1 MLDLLKTHFGFDGF
15 LPLQEEIIG
24 SVMDGKDAFV
34 LMPTGGGKSLCY
46 QLPALALDGLTL
58 VISPLISLMK
68 DQVDAL
74 KTNGINAEFI
84 NSSLD
89 QREVAEVGERAHR
102 GDIKILYVAPERA
115 VLPGFQAFLKTL
127 NISLIAIDEAHCVSE
142 WGHEFRPAYRELQGL
157 RQVCPKAP
165 VIALTATATR
175 RVSADVLSQLGLREP
190 QIFASSFDRPN
201 LTYSVEPKTDAFS
214 ALLGLVRKHQGE
226 SAIVYCLSRRATEDT
241 ARSLSEQGFRA
252 ESYHG
257 GMKPEDRR
265 DVQERFIRDLLP
277 IVVAT
282 IAFGMGIDK
291 PDVRLVVHYDMPKS
305 VEGYYQET
313 GRAGRDGMPSECV
326 LFYAPGDRAK
336 HEYFINQLE
345 DDDEMERAR
354 DRVRRML
361 DFCTLTTC
369 RRKYLLEY
377 LGEEWPG
384 TNCGS
389 CDVCLSPRESY
400 DATESAQMLLSAV
413 VRTGQRFGAAHVI
426 NVLRGSKSK
435 PVEKW
440 GHHELPLFGIG
451 KQRSESDF
459 RDIVPDLINQG
470 LLTKADGQY
479 AILSVPPKGREFL
492 KSRESVDFDDGR
504 ILRLSHVV
512 STTGRTEA
520 AEGDR
525 YDLRTFLRACQ
536 PYVNGVTP
544 TTVGSTS
551 VCDLR
556 KSVVA
561 RHGPQRAPMTR
572 EEFLRIS
579 GVGDAKLREFGDTF
593 IDCIANYVQ
602 KHGQLRILDP
612 VRTVVVQKT
621 PRVVGESIRATGRA
635 VSEGRTLEEVADLRG
650 LALTTILGHL
660 ERLVNEGV
668 EVRFDHLMP
677 SPARCR
683 AIESAFEDS
692 GQLLLRPVMDLLGD
706 GYDYEQLRVV
716 RLGIFQKRRANGEIP
731 THGVPHSGPV
741 RV

>member
-1 MLDLLKTHFGFDGF
+1 MRDLLKTHFGFDGF

-102 GDIKILYVAPERA
+102 GQIKILYVAPERA
-115 VLPGFQAFLKTL
+115 ALPGFQAFLKTL
-127 NISLIAIDEAHCVSE
+127 HVSLIAIDEAHCVSE
-142 WGHEFRPAYRELQGL
+142 WGHEFRPAYRELHGL
-157 RQVCPKAP
+157 REVCLKAP

-175 RVSADVLSQLGLREP
+175 RVRGDVLSQLGLREP

-214 ALLGLVRKHQGE
+214 ALLGLVKKHQGE
-226 SAIVYCLSRRATEDT
+226 SAIVYCLSRRATEET
-241 ARSLSEQGFRA
+241 AQSLSQQGFHA
-252 ESYHG
+252 EPYHG
-257 GMKPEDRR
+257 GMEANDRR
-265 DVQERFIRDLLP
+265 DVQERFIRDQLP

-345 DDDEMERAR
+345 DDDEKERAR

-369 RRKYLLEY
+369 RRTFLLEY
-377 LGEEWPG
+377 LGEEWPQ
-384 TNCGS
+384 TDCGN
-389 CDVCLSPRESY
+389 CDVCVSPRESF

-451 KQRSESDF
+451 KQRSESEF
-459 RDIVPDLINQG
+459 RDIVPDLVNQG
-470 LLTKADGQY
+470 LLARADGEY
-479 AILSVPPKGREFL
+479 PTLSVPPKGREFL
-492 KSRESVDFDDGR
+492 RNRESLTLTRAIRKAVPR
-504 ILRLSHVV
+504 SV
-512 STTGRTEA
+512 SPGKTEA

-525 YDLRTFLRACQ
+525 HDLRLYEELAALRMRYAEERRV
-536 PYVNGVTP
+536 PAYVIFGNR
-544 TTVGSTS
+544 S
-551 VCDLR
+551 LQEM
-556 KSVVA
+556 A
-561 RHGPQRAPMTR
+561 QRAPMTR

-579 GVGDAKLREFGDTF
+579 GVGEAKLREFGDTF

-660 ERLVNEGV
+660 ERLINEGV

-683 AIESAFEDS
+683 AIESAFEDG
-692 GQLLLRPVMDLLGD
+692 GQLLLKPVMDLLGD
-706 GYDYEQLRVV
+706 LCSYEELRVV
-716 RLGIFQKRRANGEIP
+716 RLWVFQRRREEGQSP
-731 THGVPHSGPV
+731 DPGGPHPGPV

>member
-1 MLDLLKTHFGFDGF
+1 MRDLLKTHFGFDGF

-24 SVMDGKDAFV
+24 AVMDGKDAFV

-102 GDIKILYVAPERA
+102 GQIKILYIAPERA

-127 NISLIAIDEAHCVSE
+127 NVSLIAIDEAHCVSE

-175 RVSADVLSQLGLREP
+175 RVRGDILSQLGLREP
-190 QIFASSFDRPN
+190 QIFASSFDRPS
-201 LTYSVEPKTDAFS
+201 LTYSVEPKTEAFS
-214 ALLGLVRKHQGE
+214 TLLGLVRKHQGE
-226 SAIVYCLSRRATEDT
+226 SAIVYCLSRRATEET
-241 ARSLSEQGFRA
+241 ARSLSGQGFRA

-257 GMKPEDRR
+257 GMEPNDRR
-265 DVQERFIRDLLP
+265 DVQERFIRDQLP

-313 GRAGRDGMPSECV
+313 GRAGRDGMPSERV

-345 DDDEMERAR
+345 DDDEKERAR

-377 LGEEWPG
+377 LGEEWPR

-440 GHHELPLFGIG
+440 GHHELPLFGVG
-451 KQRSESDF
+451 KQRSESEF
-459 RDIVPDLINQG
+459 QDIVPDLINQG
-470 LLTKADGQY
+470 LLAKADGQY

-492 KSRESVDFDDGR
+492 KSRATLTLTRPIPKLNFTTRTGGDGGSYDEELFSELSV
-504 ILRLSHVV
+504 
-512 STTGRTEA
+512 
-520 AEGDR
+520 
-525 YDLRTFLRACQ
+525 
-536 PYVNGVTP
+536 
-544 TTVGSTS
+544 
-551 VCDLR
+551 LR
-556 KSVVA
+556 KRLADEREVPAYVIFGNRSLQDMA
-561 RHGPQRAPMTR
+561 RKAPRSR
-572 EEFLRIS
+572 EEFSRVS
-579 GVGDAKLREFGDTF
+579 GVGSAKLREFGDTF
-593 IDCIANYVQ
+593 VEEITRYVES
-602 KHGQLRILDP
+602 KGL
-612 VRTVVVQKT
+612 
-621 PRVVGESIRATGRA
+621 PRASGS
-635 VSEGRTLEEVADLRG
+635 TLFSRKEARSL
-650 LALTTILGHL
+650 LT
-660 ERLVNEGV
+660 
-668 EVRFDHLMP
+668 
-677 SPARCR
+677 
-683 AIESAFEDS
+683 
-692 GQLLLRPVMDLLGD
+692 
-706 GYDYEQLRVV
+706 
-716 RLGIFQKRRANGEIP
+716 
-731 THGVPHSGPV
+731 
-741 RV
+741 

>member
-1 MLDLLKTHFGFDGF
+1 MRDLLKTHFGFDGF

-46 QLPALALDGLTL
+46 QLPALALEGLTL

-84 NSSLD
+84 NNSLD

-127 NISLIAIDEAHCVSE
+127 NVSLIAIDEAHCVSE

-175 RVSADVLSQLGLREP
+175 RVRGDVLSQLDLREP
-190 QIFASSFDRPN
+190 QIFASSFDRPS
-201 LTYSVEPKTDAFS
+201 LTYSVEPKTEAFS

-226 SAIVYCLSRRATEDT
+226 SVIVYCLSRRATEDT

-257 GMKPEDRR
+257 GMEPNDRR
-265 DVQERFIRDLLP
+265 DVQERFIRDQLP

-345 DDDEMERAR
+345 DDDEKERAR

-369 RRKYLLEY
+369 RRKY

-400 DATESAQMLLSAV
+400 DATESTQMLLSAV

-451 KQRSESDF
+451 KQRSESEF
-459 RDIVPDLINQG
+459 RDIVPDLVNQG
-470 LLTKADGQY
+470 LLARADGEY
-479 AILSVPPKGREFL
+479 PTLSVPPKGREFL
-492 KSRESVDFDDGR
+492 RNRESRTLTRAIRKAVPR
-504 ILRLSHVV
+504 SV
-512 STTGRTEA
+512 SAGKTEA

-525 YDLRTFLRACQ
+525 HDLRLYEELAALRMRYAEERRV
-536 PYVNGVTP
+536 PAYVIFGNR
-544 TTVGSTS
+544 S
-551 VCDLR
+551 LQEM
-556 KSVVA
+556 A
-561 RHGPQRAPMTR
+561 QRAPKTR

-579 GVGDAKLREFGDTF
+579 GVGEAKLREFGDTF

-602 KHGQLRILDP
+602 KHGQRRILDP

-660 ERLVNEGV
+660 ERLINEGV

-692 GQLLLRPVMDLLGD
+692 GQLLLKPVMDLLRD
-706 GYDYEQLRVV
+706 LCSYEELRVV
-716 RLGIFQKRRANGEIP
+716 RLWVFQRRREEGQSP
-731 THGVPHSGPV
+731 DPGGPHPGPV

>member
-1 MLDLLKTHFGFDGF
+1 MRDLLKTQFGFDGF

-74 KTNGINAEFI
+74 KTNGIKAAFI

-89 QREVAEVGERAHR
+89 QREVAAVGERVRR
-102 GDIKILYVAPERA
+102 GDTKILYVAPERA

-127 NISLIAIDEAHCVSE
+127 NVSLIAIDEAHCVSE

-157 RQVCPKAP
+157 REVCPKAP

-175 RVSADVLSQLGLREP
+175 RVRADVLSQLGLREP

-241 ARSLSEQGFRA
+241 ARSLSRQGFHA

-257 GMKPEDRR
+257 RMEPNDRR
-265 DVQERFIRDLLP
+265 DVQERFIRDQLP

-282 IAFGMGIDK
+282 TAFGMGIDK

-345 DDDEMERAR
+345 DDDETERAR

-369 RRKYLLEY
+369 RRRFLLEY
-377 LGEEWPG
+377 LGEDWPE

-459 RDIVPDLINQG
+459 RDIVPDLVNQG
-470 LLTKADGQY
+470 LLARADGEY
-479 AILSVPPKGREFL
+479 PTLSVPPKGWEFL
-492 KSRESVDFDDGR
+492 KNRESLTLTRAIRKAVPR
-504 ILRLSHVV
+504 SV
-512 STTGRTEA
+512 SAGKTGA

-525 YDLRTFLRACQ
+525 HDLRLYEELAALRMRYAEERRV
-536 PYVNGVTP
+536 PAYVIFGNR
-544 TTVGSTS
+544 S
-551 VCDLR
+551 LLEM
-556 KSVVA
+556 A
-561 RHGPQRAPMTR
+561 QRVPMTP

-706 GYDYEQLRVV
+706 GYDYEELRVV

>member
-1 MLDLLKTHFGFDGF
+1 MKSMLDLLKTHFGFDGF

-74 KTNGINAEFI
+74 KTNGIEAAFI

-89 QREVAEVGERAHR
+89 QREAAEVGERVHR
-102 GDIKILYVAPERA
+102 GQIKILYVAPERA

-157 RQVCPKAP
+157 REVCPKAP

-175 RVSADVLSQLGLREP
+175 RVRADVLSQLGLREP

-201 LTYSVEPKTDAFS
+201 LTYSVKPKTDAFS

-241 ARSLSEQGFRA
+241 ARSLSRQGFHA

-257 GMKPEDRR
+257 RMEPNDRR
-265 DVQERFIRDLLP
+265 DVQERFIRDQLP

-282 IAFGMGIDK
+282 TAFGMGIDK

-345 DDDEMERAR
+345 ADDEKERAR

-369 RRKYLLEY
+369 RRKFLLEY

-459 RDIVPDLINQG
+459 RDIVPDLVNQG
-470 LLTKADGQY
+470 LLARADGEY
-479 AILSVPPKGREFL
+479 PTLSVPPKGWEFL
-492 KSRESVDFDDGR
+492 KNRESLTLTRAIRKAVPR
-504 ILRLSHVV
+504 SV
-512 STTGRTEA
+512 SAGKTEA

-525 YDLRTFLRACQ
+525 HDLRLYEELAALRMRYAEERRV
-536 PYVNGVTP
+536 PAYVIFGNR
-544 TTVGSTS
+544 S
-551 VCDLR
+551 LLEM
-556 KSVVA
+556 A
-561 RHGPQRAPMTR
+561 QRAPMTR

-602 KHGQLRILDP
+602 KHGQLRVLDP

-660 ERLVNEGV
+660 ERLVNEGL

>member
-1 MLDLLKTHFGFDGF
+1 MKSMLDLLKTHFGFDGF

-74 KTNGINAEFI
+74 KTNGIEAAFI

-89 QREVAEVGERAHR
+89 QREAAEVGERVHR
-102 GDIKILYVAPERA
+102 GQIKILYVAPERA

-157 RQVCPKAP
+157 REVCPKAP

-175 RVSADVLSQLGLREP
+175 RVRADVLSQLGLREP

-201 LTYSVEPKTDAFS
+201 LTYSVKPKTDAFS

-241 ARSLSEQGFRA
+241 ARSLSRQGFHA

-257 GMKPEDRR
+257 RMEPNDRR
-265 DVQERFIRDLLP
+265 DVQERFIRDQLP

-282 IAFGMGIDK
+282 TAFGMGIDK

-345 DDDEMERAR
+345 ADDEKERAR

-369 RRKYLLEY
+369 RRKFLLEY

-459 RDIVPDLINQG
+459 RDIVPDLVYQG
-470 LLTKADGQY
+470 LLARADGEY
-479 AILSVPPKGREFL
+479 PTLSVPPKGWEFL
-492 KSRESVDFDDGR
+492 KNRESLTLTRAIRKAVPR
-504 ILRLSHVV
+504 SV
-512 STTGRTEA
+512 SAGKTEA

-525 YDLRTFLRACQ
+525 HDLRLYEELAALRMRYAEERRV
-536 PYVNGVTP
+536 PAYVIFGNR
-544 TTVGSTS
+544 S
-551 VCDLR
+551 LLEM
-556 KSVVA
+556 A
-561 RHGPQRAPMTR
+561 QRAPMTR

-602 KHGQLRILDP
+602 KHGQLRVLDP

-660 ERLVNEGV
+660 ERLVNEGL

>member
-1 MLDLLKTHFGFDGF
+1 MRDLLKTQFGFDGF

-175 RVSADVLSQLGLREP
+175 RVRGDVLSQLGLREP

-201 LTYSVEPKTDAFS
+201 LTYSVEPKTEAFS
-214 ALLGLVRKHQGE
+214 ALLALVRKHRGE

-241 ARSLSEQGFRA
+241 AQSLSQRGFHA

-257 GMKPEDRR
+257 GMDPDDRR
-265 DVQERFIRDLLP
+265 DVQERFIRDQLP

-326 LFYAPGDRAK
+326 LFYTPGDRAK

-345 DDDEMERAR
+345 DDDEKERAR

-377 LGEEWPG
+377 LGEEWPQ
-384 TNCGS
+384 TDCGS
-389 CDVCLSPRESY
+389 CDVCVSPRESY

-413 VRTGQRFGAAHVI
+413 VRTGQRFGAKHVI
-426 NVLRGSKSK
+426 SVLRGVKTK
-435 PVEKW
+435 PIEKW
-440 GHHELPLFGIG
+440 DHQELPLFGVG
-451 KQRSESDF
+451 KQRSESEF
-459 RDIVPDLINQG
+459 QDIVPELINQG
-470 LLTKADGQY
+470 LLAKADGQY
-479 AILSVPPKGREFL
+479 AILSVPQKGREFL
-492 KSRESVDFDDGR
+492 KSRATLTLTR
-504 ILRLSHVV
+504 PILRAG
-512 STTGRTEA
+512 STTRTS
-520 AEGDR
+520 GDGGR
-525 YDLRTFLRACQ
+525 YDEGLFSELSA
-536 PYVNGVTP
+536 
-544 TTVGSTS
+544 
-551 VCDLR
+551 LR
-556 KSVVA
+556 KRLADDREVPAYVIFGNRSLQDMA
-561 RHGPQRAPMTR
+561 RKAPR
-572 EEFLRIS
+572 SQEEFSRVS
-579 GVGDAKLREFGDTF
+579 GVGSAKLREFGDTF
-593 IDCIANYVQ
+593 IETITRYVESKGLPQ
-602 KHGQLRILDP
+602 FYDP
-612 VRTVVVQKT
+612 VET
-621 PRVVGESIRATGRA
+621 PFGRKSRPSVSDSARMTGEL
-635 VSEGRTLEEVADLRG
+635 VSNGSTLEETSEQRG
-650 LALTTILGHL
+650 VKRSRVLAHL
-660 ERLVNEGV
+660 ERLVNEGI

-677 SPARCR
+677 SPARR
-683 AIESAFEDS
+683 QAIESAFEAS

-706 GYDYEQLRVV
+706 GYDYEELRVV
-716 RLGIFQKRRANGEIP
+716 RLGIFRKRRANGESP
-731 THGVPHSGPV
+731 TRGVPHSGPV

>member
-1 MLDLLKTHFGFDGF
+1 MRDLLKTHFGFDGF

-84 NSSLD
+84 NNSLD

-115 VLPGFQAFLKTL
+115 VLPGFQAFLKAL
-127 NISLIAIDEAHCVSE
+127 NVSLIAIDEAHCVSE

-175 RVSADVLSQLGLREP
+175 RVRGDVLSQLDLREP
-190 QIFASSFDRPN
+190 QIFASSFDRPS
-201 LTYSVEPKTDAFS
+201 LTYSVEPKTEAFS
-214 ALLGLVRKHQGE
+214 ALLGLIKKHQGE

-257 GMKPEDRR
+257 GMEPNDRR
-265 DVQERFIRDLLP
+265 DVQERFIRDQLP

-345 DDDEMERAR
+345 DDDEKERAR

-451 KQRSESDF
+451 KQRSESEF
-459 RDIVPDLINQG
+459 RDIVPDLVNRG
-470 LLTKADGQY
+470 LLARADGEY
-479 AILSVPPKGREFL
+479 PTLSVPPKGREFL
-492 KSRESVDFDDGR
+492 RNRESLTLTRAIRKAVPP
-504 ILRLSHVV
+504 SV
-512 STTGRTEA
+512 SAGKTEA

-525 YDLRTFLRACQ
+525 HDLRLYEELAALRMRYAEERRV
-536 PYVNGVTP
+536 PAYVIFGNR
-544 TTVGSTS
+544 S
-551 VCDLR
+551 LQEM
-556 KSVVA
+556 A
-561 RHGPQRAPMTR
+561 QRAPMTR

-579 GVGDAKLREFGDTF
+579 GVGEAKLREFGDTF

-602 KHGQLRILDP
+602 KHGQPRILDP

-692 GQLLLRPVMDLLGD
+692 GQLLLKPVMDLLGD
-706 GYDYEQLRVV
+706 LCSYEELRVV
-716 RLGIFQKRRANGEIP
+716 RLRVFQRRREEGQSP
-731 THGVPHSGPV
+731 DPGGPHPGPV

>member
-46 QLPALALDGLTL
+46 QLPALARDGLTL

-74 KTNGINAEFI
+74 KTNGIKAAFI

-89 QREVAEVGERAHR
+89 QREVAAVGEGAHR
-102 GDIKILYVAPERA
+102 GDTKILYVAPERV

-127 NISLIAIDEAHCVSE
+127 NVSLIAIDEAHCVSE

-175 RVSADVLSQLGLREP
+175 RVRADVLFQLGLREP

-201 LTYSVEPKTDAFS
+201 LTYSVEPKAEAFS
-214 ALLGLVRKHQGE
+214 ALLGLVTKHQGE
-226 SAIVYCLSRRATEDT
+226 SAIVYCLSRRATEET
-241 ARSLSEQGFRA
+241 ARSLSQRGFRA

-257 GMKPEDRR
+257 GMGPDDRR
-265 DVQERFIRDLLP
+265 DVQERFIRDQLP

-326 LFYAPGDRAK
+326 LFYTPGDRAK
-336 HEYFINQLE
+336 HEYFISQLE
-345 DDDEMERAR
+345 DDDEKERAR
-354 DRVRRML
+354 ERVRRML

-369 RRKYLLEY
+369 RRKFLLEY

-384 TNCGS
+384 INCGS
-389 CDVCLSPRESY
+389 CDVCLIPRESY

-413 VRTGQRFGAAHVI
+413 VRTGQRFGAKHVI
-426 NVLRGSKSK
+426 SVLRGSKTK

-440 GHHELPLFGIG
+440 DHHELPLFGVG
-451 KQRSESDF
+451 RQRSENEF
-459 RDIVPDLINQG
+459 QDIVPDLINQG
-470 LLTKADGQY
+470 LLTEADGQY
-479 AILSVPPKGREFL
+479 AILGVPPKGREFL
-492 KSRESVDFDDGR
+492 KSRATLTLTRPISKAESKTRTREDGGSYDEE
-504 ILRLSHVV
+504 LFSELS
-512 STTGRTEA
+512 A
-520 AEGDR
+520 
-525 YDLRTFLRACQ
+525 
-536 PYVNGVTP
+536 
-544 TTVGSTS
+544 
-551 VCDLR
+551 LR
-556 KSVVA
+556 KRLADEREVPAYVIFGNRSLQDMA
-561 RHGPQRAPMTR
+561 RKAPRSR
-572 EEFLRIS
+572 EQFSRVS
-579 GVGDAKLREFGDTF
+579 GVGSAKLREFGDTF
-593 IDCIANYVQ
+593 VEMITRYVDS
-602 KHGQLRILDP
+602 KGLPRFYDP
-612 VRTVVVQKT
+612 VET
-621 PRVVGESIRATGRA
+621 PFGRKSRPSVSDSARMTGEL
-635 VSEGRTLEEVADLRG
+635 VSNGSTLEEASEQRG
-650 LALTTILGHL
+650 VKRSRVLAHL
-660 ERLVNEGV
+660 ERLVNEGIEV
-668 EVRFDHLMP
+668 ELGHLMP
-677 SPARCR
+677 SPARR
-683 AIESAFEDS
+683 QAIESAFETS

-706 GYDYEQLRVV
+706 GYDYEELRVV
-716 RLGIFQKRRANGEIP
+716 RLGIYQKRRTNGESP

-741 RV
+741 TI

>member
-1 MLDLLKTHFGFDGF
+1 MRDLLKTHFGFDGF

-46 QLPALALDGLTL
+46 QVPALALDGLTL

-74 KTNGINAEFI
+74 KTNGIKAAFI

-89 QREVAEVGERAHR
+89 QREAAEVGERVRR
-102 GDIKILYVAPERA
+102 GDTKILYVAPERA

-127 NISLIAIDEAHCVSE
+127 NVSLIAIDEAHCVSE

-157 RQVCPKAP
+157 RQICPKAP

-175 RVSADVLSQLGLREP
+175 RVRADVLSQLGLREP

-226 SAIVYCLSRRATEDT
+226 SAIVYCLSKRATEDT
-241 ARSLSEQGFRA
+241 AQSLSQQGFHA

-257 GMKPEDRR
+257 GMEPNDRR
-265 DVQERFIRDLLP
+265 DVQERFIRDQLP

-345 DDDEMERAR
+345 YDDEKDRAR
-354 DRVRRML
+354 ERVRRML
-361 DFCTLTTC
+361 DFCTLSTC
-369 RRKYLLEY
+369 RRKFLLEY

-400 DATESAQMLLSAV
+400 DSTESAQMLLSAV
-413 VRTGQRFGAAHVI
+413 VRTGQRFGAKHVI
-426 NVLRGSKSK
+426 SVLRGSKTK

-440 GHHELPLFGIG
+440 DHHELPLFGVG
-451 KQRSESDF
+451 KQRSESEF
-459 RDIVPDLINQG
+459 QDIVPELINQG
-470 LLTKADGQY
+470 LLAKADGQY
-479 AILSVPPKGREFL
+479 AILSVPQKGREFL
-492 KSRESVDFDDGR
+492 KSRATLTLTRPILRAGSTTRTSGDGR
-504 ILRLSHVV
+504 
-512 STTGRTEA
+512 
-520 AEGDR
+520 R
-525 YDLRTFLRACQ
+525 YDEELFSELSA
-536 PYVNGVTP
+536 
-544 TTVGSTS
+544 
-551 VCDLR
+551 LR
-556 KSVVA
+556 KRLADDREVPAYVIFGNRSLQDMA
-561 RHGPQRAPMTR
+561 RKAPR
-572 EEFLRIS
+572 SQEEFSSVS
-579 GVGDAKLREFGDTF
+579 GVGSAKLREFGDTF
-593 IDCIANYVQ
+593 IETITRYVESKGLPQ
-602 KHGQLRILDP
+602 FYDP
-612 VRTVVVQKT
+612 VETSFGRKT
-621 PRVVGESIRATGRA
+621 RPSVSDSARMTGEL
-635 VSEGRTLEEVADLRG
+635 VSNGSNLEEVSEQRG
-650 LALTTILGHL
+650 VKRSSVLAHL
-660 ERLVNEGV
+660 ERLVNEGIKV
-668 EVRFDHLMP
+668 ELGHLMP
-677 SPARCR
+677 SPARHQ
-683 AIESAFEDS
+683 AIEQAFESS

-706 GYDYEQLRVV
+706 GYDYEELRVV
-716 RLGIFQKRRANGEIP
+716 RLEVYRRRRTGGESP
-731 THGVPHSGPV
+731 TRGVPHPGPL
-741 RV
+741 RS

>member
-1 MLDLLKTHFGFDGF
+1 MRDLLKIHFGFDGF

-74 KTNGINAEFI
+74 KTNGIKAAFI

-89 QREVAEVGERAHR
+89 QREAAEVGERVRR
-102 GDIKILYVAPERA
+102 GDTKILYVAPERA

-127 NISLIAIDEAHCVSE
+127 NVSLIAIDEAHCVSE

-175 RVSADVLSQLGLREP
+175 RVRADVLSQLGLREP

-336 HEYFINQLE
+336 HEYFINQLNE
-345 DDDEMERAR
+345 GAEKDRAR
-354 DRVRRML
+354 ERLLRML
-361 DFCTLTTC
+361 NFCTLSTC
-369 RRKYLLEY
+369 RRKFLLEY
-377 LGEEWPG
+377 LGEEWPQ
-384 TNCGS
+384 TDCGN
-389 CDVCLSPRESY
+389 CDVCVSPRESY

-413 VRTGQRFGAAHVI
+413 VRTGQQFGAKHVI
-426 NVLRGSKSK
+426 SVLRGSKTK

-440 GHHELPLFGIG
+440 NHHELPLFGVG
-451 KQRSESDF
+451 EQRSESEF
-459 RDIVPDLINQG
+459 QDIVPDLINQG
-470 LLTKADGQY
+470 LLARADGEY
-479 AILSVPPKGREFL
+479 PTLSVPPKGWEFL
-492 KSRESVDFDDGR
+492 RNRESLTLTRATRKAVPR
-504 ILRLSHVV
+504 SV
-512 STTGRTEA
+512 SAGKTEA

-525 YDLRTFLRACQ
+525 HDLRLYEELAALRMRYAEERRV
-536 PYVNGVTP
+536 PAYVIFGNR
-544 TTVGSTS
+544 S
-551 VCDLR
+551 LLEM
-556 KSVVA
+556 A
-561 RHGPQRAPMTR
+561 QRVPMTR

-579 GVGDAKLREFGDTF
+579 GVGEAKLREFGDTF

-650 LALTTILGHL
+650 LALTTTLGHL

-677 SPARCR
+677 SPARR
-683 AIESAFEDS
+683 QAIESAFETS

-716 RLGIFQKRRANGEIP
+716 RLGIFQRRRANGEIP

>member
-15 LPLQEEIIG
+15 LPLQDEIIG
-24 SVMDGKDAFV
+24 AVMDGKDAFV

-127 NISLIAIDEAHCVSE
+127 NVSLIAIDEAHCVSE

-175 RVSADVLSQLGLREP
+175 RVRADVLSQLGLREP
-190 QIFASSFDRPN
+190 QVFASSFDRPN

-345 DDDEMERAR
+345 ADDEKERAR

-377 LGEEWPG
+377 LGEEWPQ
-384 TNCGS
+384 TDCGS
-389 CDVCLSPRESY
+389 CDVCVSPRESY

-413 VRTGQRFGAAHVI
+413 VRTGQRFGAKHVI
-426 NVLRGSKSK
+426 SVLRGVKTK
-435 PVEKW
+435 PIEKW
-440 GHHELPLFGIG
+440 DHQELPLFGVG
-451 KQRSESDF
+451 KQRSESEF
-459 RDIVPDLINQG
+459 QDIVPELINQG
-470 LLTKADGQY
+470 LLAKADGQY
-479 AILSVPPKGREFL
+479 AILSVPQKGREFL
-492 KSRESVDFDDGR
+492 KSRATLTLTR
-504 ILRLSHVV
+504 PILRAGSK
-512 STTGRTEA
+512 TRTS
-520 AEGDR
+520 GDGGR
-525 YDLRTFLRACQ
+525 YDEELFSELSA
-536 PYVNGVTP
+536 
-544 TTVGSTS
+544 
-551 VCDLR
+551 LR
-556 KSVVA
+556 KRLADDREVPAYVIFGNRSLQDMA
-561 RHGPQRAPMTR
+561 RKAPR
-572 EEFLRIS
+572 SQEEFSRVS
-579 GVGDAKLREFGDTF
+579 GVGSAKLREFGDTF
-593 IDCIANYVQ
+593 IETITRYVESKGLPQ
-602 KHGQLRILDP
+602 FYDP
-612 VRTVVVQKT
+612 VETPFGRKT
-621 PRVVGESIRATGRA
+621 RPSLSDSARMTGEL
-635 VSEGRTLEEVADLRG
+635 VSNGSDLEEASEQRG
-650 LALTTILGHL
+650 VKRSIVLAHL
-660 ERLVNEGV
+660 ERLVNEGIKV
-668 EVRFDHLMP
+668 ELDHLMP
-677 SPARCR
+677 SPARR
-683 AIESAFEDS
+683 QAIEQAFDAS

-706 GYDYEQLRVV
+706 GYDYEELRVV
-716 RLGIFQKRRANGEIP
+716 RLEVYRRRRTNGESP
-731 THGVPHSGPV
+731 TRGVPHPGPL
-741 RV
+741 RS

>member
-102 GDIKILYVAPERA
+102 GQIKILYVAPERA

-175 RVSADVLSQLGLREP
+175 RVRADVLSQLGLREP
-190 QIFASSFDRPN
+190 QVFASSFDRPN

-265 DVQERFIRDLLP
+265 DVQERFIRHLLP

-345 DDDEMERAR
+345 ADDEKERAR

-413 VRTGQRFGAAHVI
+413 VRTGQRFGAKHVI
-426 NVLRGSKSK
+426 SVLRGVKTK
-435 PVEKW
+435 PIEKW
-440 GHHELPLFGIG
+440 DHQELPLFGVG
-451 KQRSESDF
+451 KQRSESEF
-459 RDIVPDLINQG
+459 QDIVPELINQG
-470 LLTKADGQY
+470 LLAKADGQY
-479 AILSVPPKGREFL
+479 AILSVPQKGREFL
-492 KSRESVDFDDGR
+492 KSRATLTLTR
-504 ILRLSHVV
+504 PILRAG
-512 STTGRTEA
+512 STTRTS
-520 AEGDR
+520 GDGGR
-525 YDLRTFLRACQ
+525 YDEGLFSELSA
-536 PYVNGVTP
+536 
-544 TTVGSTS
+544 
-551 VCDLR
+551 LR
-556 KSVVA
+556 KRLADDREVPAYVIFGNRSLQDMA
-561 RHGPQRAPMTR
+561 RKAPR
-572 EEFLRIS
+572 SQEEFSRVS
-579 GVGDAKLREFGDTF
+579 GVGSAKLREFGDTF
-593 IDCIANYVQ
+593 IETITRYVESKGLPQ
-602 KHGQLRILDP
+602 FYDP
-612 VRTVVVQKT
+612 VET
-621 PRVVGESIRATGRA
+621 PFGRKSRPSVSDSARMTGEL
-635 VSEGRTLEEVADLRG
+635 VSNGSTLEETSEQRG
-650 LALTTILGHL
+650 VKRSRVLAHL
-660 ERLVNEGV
+660 ERLVNEGI

-677 SPARCR
+677 SPARR
-683 AIESAFEDS
+683 QAIESAFEAS